1 MFKNLNILKLFF
13 EEPTK
18 EFNVREVARILKIS
32 PATAS
37 KELKNLEKKGVLKE
51 RKERLLNLYKA
62 NLEDSLYRDTK
73 IFYNLRKIKDSGLLK
88 ELNRFYLKP
97 TIVLFGSCAHGIDTE
112 TSDFDLLIVSEK
124 TKEFPNIK
132 KFEKKIKRRIQLFIV
147 KDIKDLKNE
156 HLINNVLNGITVQ
169 GKIKWI

>member
-1 MFKNLNILKLFF
+1 MFKKLNILKLFF

-37 KELKNLEKKGVLKE
+37 KELKNLVKEGVLKE
-51 RKERLLNLYKA
+51 RKERVLNLYKA
-62 NLEDSLYRDTK
+62 NLESDLYRDIK

-88 ELNRFYLKP
+88 ELNKFYLKP
-97 TIVLFGSCAHGIDTE
+97 TVVLFGSCAYGMDTE
-112 TSDFDLLIVSEK
+112 TSDFDLLIISEK
-124 TKEFPNIK
+124 TKEFLDIK
-132 KFEKKIKRRIQLFIV
+132 KFERKVKRKIQFFVV
-147 KDIKDLKNE
+147 KDIKDMKNQ
-156 HLINNVLNGITVQ
+156 HLINNILNGIVIQ